1 MAITYKYEDKCG
13 TATFVD
19 GINEYEQNLYVGN
32 CFLIMVYEYEES
44 GKRME
49 ELTSF
54 FVDDKHMEKCLK
66 SGIYTGYSKLI
77 NIKINIAK
85 CRNWKRIVELLS
97 EYVDGVKIELYK
109 EGEYNWKKTES
120 VIPEMRIREIAEEAV
135 SYISDNGLLLDF
147 LDDRCLEF
155 SEKERD
161 YFVTDDGDYCED
173 EMDNR

>member
-1 MAITYKYEDKCG
+1 MAIEYRYKDKCG
-13 TATFVD
+13 TAIFRNGT
-19 GINEYEQNLYVGN
+19 GNEYEQSLYTGN
-32 CFLIMVYEYEES
+32 CFLIMVYEYEEN

-85 CRNWKRIVELLS
+85 CRNWKKIVELLS
-97 EYVDGVKIELYK
+97 EYVEGINIELYK
-109 EGEYNWKKTES
+109 DGEYNWKEYQP
-120 VIPEMRIREIAEEAV
+120 VISEMRMREIAEEAV

-147 LDDRCLEF
+147 LDDRCIEF
-155 SEKERD
+155 SEKEHD
-161 YFVTDDGDYCED
+161 YFITDEGDYYNED
-173 EMDNR
+173 DYF